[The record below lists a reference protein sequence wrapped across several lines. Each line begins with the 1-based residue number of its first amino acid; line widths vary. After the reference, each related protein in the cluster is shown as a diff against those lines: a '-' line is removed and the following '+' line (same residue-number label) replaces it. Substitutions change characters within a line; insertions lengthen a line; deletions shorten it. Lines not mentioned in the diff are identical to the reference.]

1 MAAGRRYVSVLDSLA
16 VTTAIEF
23 FWVGAP
29 TDAVVYLEEVN
40 ITQDASEASEQLLL
54 SLART
59 TTDSSAGGTG
69 NTPNPLEVGDPAFG
83 GTVRT
88 GVAAASSADTT
99 MIRQEA
105 QNVLNGWLWKGSYEE
120 PLLVMSPIA
129 GTAGRFVL
137 RLPTAPGA
145 SMTFSGYIVIR
156 EIGG

>member
-1 MAAGRRYVSVLDSLA
+1 MAAGRRYVSILDSVA

-23 FWVGAP
+23 FWLGAP

-40 ITQDASEASEQLLL
+40 LTQDTSEISEQLVL

-59 TTDSSAGGTG
+59 TTDSSAGGSA

-88 GVAAASSADTT
+88 AVAAASSADTT
-99 MIRQEA
+99 MIRQES

-120 PLLVMSPIA
+120 PILVMSPTA
-129 GTAGRFVL
+129 GTAGRMVI
-137 RLPTAPGA
+137 RLVNAPGA
-145 SMTFSGYIVIR
+145 SLNFSGYIVFR